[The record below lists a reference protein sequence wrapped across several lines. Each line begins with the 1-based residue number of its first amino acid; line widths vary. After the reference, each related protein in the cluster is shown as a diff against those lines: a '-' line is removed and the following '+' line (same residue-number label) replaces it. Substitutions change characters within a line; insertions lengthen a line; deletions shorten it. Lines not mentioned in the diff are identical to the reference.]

1 MGLNVIFLAYLCILH
16 TYMCTNQKS
25 LKIENTKNMRK
36 AFVHFLWGTL
46 VLAFVVSGLAFTAI
60 WNGWIG
66 YMPPIEDLQN
76 PINRFATQ
84 IYSADGKVIGTWNFN
99 RENRVC
105 IPYSNLSPHLVD
117 ALVATED
124 ARFYDHS
131 GVDFIALGRAIV
143 KRGLLGQTSAG
154 GGSTITQQLAK
165 QLYSETAKSTLQ
177 RVLQKPIEWVIAVKL
192 ERNYT
197 KEEIIA
203 LYLNYFDF
211 LHNAVGIKTAS
222 NTYFNKEPKDL
233 TVEEAATLIGL
244 CKNPSL
250 FNPVRY
256 PERCRER
263 RNVVL
268 DQMRK
273 AGYLTDSQYDEYAA
287 KDLTLDFHRT
297 DHKDGTAPY
306 LREFLRIYMT
316 AERPDISKYPSWNKR
331 QYVLDSIAW
340 VTDPLYGWCNK
351 NFKKDG
357 TPYNLNA
364 DGLKVYTTIDSRMQR
379 YAEEAVYG
387 HVARFLQP
395 EFTKENRRKSNAP
408 FTSQLTKKQVN
419 QIMERAVLQ
428 SERYRVMKANGASDE
443 EIHRAFH
450 TPTDMSVFTYHGD
463 LDTTMTPLDSIRYVK
478 SFLRAGFMSMDPKTG
493 AVKAY
498 VGGLDY
504 RHFMYDMVTG
514 GRRQVGSTIKPFL
527 YSLAMENGFSP
538 CDLAPNVQRTYMVAG
553 QPWTPRNA
561 SHKRAGEMVT
571 LKWGLAQSSN
581 WVSAYLMSKLSP
593 QQFVQL
599 LHDYGINNPDIHPS
613 MSLCLGP
620 CEVSVA
626 EMVSA
631 YTTFANGG
639 IRVAPLFVSR
649 IEDNDGNVVATFQPR
664 MNEVISAESANK
676 MLVELM
682 GVVEGGT
689 AGRLRYKYNFT
700 GDIGGKTG
708 TTNRNSDAW
717 FMGFTPELVSGCWV
731 GGEDRDIHFDS
742 MRMGQGATMALPI
755 WAYFMKKVYRDSSLP
770 YDPNSKFNLPEGF
783 DPCAKD
789 ADDMEYGIDEVYE

>member
-1 MGLNVIFLAYLCILH
+1 
-16 TYMCTNQKS
+16 
-25 LKIENTKNMRK
+25 MRK
-36 AFVHFLWGTL
+36 VFIHFLWWLLGLTFL
-46 VLAFVVSGLAFTAI
+46 GSSLAFVAI

-76 PINRFATQ
+76 PISRFATQ
-84 IYSADGKVIGTWNFN
+84 IYSSDGKVIGTWNFN
-99 RENRVC
+99 RENRICV
-105 IPYSNLSPHLVD
+105 PYSNLSPYLVQ

-124 ARFYDHS
+124 VRFYDHS
-131 GVDFIALGRAIV
+131 GIDFIALSRAIV

-165 QLYSETAKSTLQ
+165 QLYSDAAGSTLE
-177 RVLQKPIEWVIAVKL
+177 RLLQKPIEWVIAVKL

-211 LHNAVGIKTAS
+211 LHNAVGIKTAAT
-222 NTYFNKEPKDL
+222 TYFYKDPKDL
-233 TVEEAATLIGL
+233 TLEEAATLIGL

-256 PERCRER
+256 PERCRDR

-273 AGYLTDSQYDEYAA
+273 AGYITDEQYHKSCELP
-287 KDLTLDFHRT
+287 LTLNFHRN

-306 LREFLRIYMT
+306 LREFLRVYMS
-316 AERPDISKYPSWNKR
+316 AERPDRSKYPSWNKR

-340 VTDPLYGWCNK
+340 DTDPLYGWCNK

-387 HVARFLQP
+387 HVARYLQP
-395 EFTKENRRKSNAP
+395 EFFKENRGKPNAP

-428 SERYRVMKANGASDE
+428 SERYRILKSNGASDE
-443 EIHRAFH
+443 EIHKSFH
-450 TPTDMSVFTYHGD
+450 TPTDMSIFTYHGD
-463 LDTTMTPLDSIRYVK
+463 VDTTMTPIDSIRYVK
-478 SFLRAGFMSMDPKTG
+478 SFLRAGFMSMDPTTG

-504 RHFMYDMVTG
+504 THFMYDMVTG

-553 QPWTPRNA
+553 MPWTPRNA

-581 WVSAYLMSKLSP
+581 WISAYLMSKLSP

-620 CEVSVA
+620 CEMTVA

-631 YTTFANGG
+631 YTTFANRG
-639 IRVAPLFVSR
+639 IRTAPMFVSR
-649 IEDNDGNVVATFQPR
+649 IEDNEGNVITSFQPR
-664 MNEVISAESANK
+664 MNEVISEESANK
-676 MLVELM
+676 MLVLLK
-682 GVVEGGT
+682 GVVDGGT

-700 GDIGGKTG
+700 GEIGGKTG

-717 FMGFTPELVSGCWV
+717 FMGFTPQLVSGC
-731 GGEDRDIHFDS
+731 
-742 MRMGQGATMALPI
+742 
-755 WAYFMKKVYRDSSLP
+755 
-770 YDPNSKFNLPEGF
+770 
-783 DPCAKD
+783 
-789 ADDMEYGIDEVYE
+789 

>member
-1 MGLNVIFLAYLCILH
+1 
-16 TYMCTNQKS
+16 
-25 LKIENTKNMRK
+25 MRK
-36 AFVHFLWGTL
+36 VFIHFLWWLLGLTFL
-46 VLAFVVSGLAFTAI
+46 GSSLAFVAI

-66 YMPPIEDLQN
+66 YMPPVEDLQN
-76 PINRFATQ
+76 PISRFATQ
-84 IYSADGKVIGTWNFN
+84 IYSSDGKVIGTWNFN
-99 RENRVC
+99 RENRICV
-105 IPYSNLSPHLVD
+105 PYSNLSPYLVK

-124 ARFYDHS
+124 VRFYDHS
-131 GVDFIALGRAIV
+131 GIDFIALSRAIV

-165 QLYSETAKSTLQ
+165 QLYSDAAGSTLE
-177 RVLQKPIEWVIAVKL
+177 RLLQKPIEWVIAVKL

-222 NTYFNKEPKDL
+222 TTYFYKDPKDL
-233 TVEEAATLIGL
+233 TLEEAATLIGL

-273 AGYLTDSQYDEYAA
+273 AGYITDEQYEKSCALPIA
-287 KDLTLDFHRT
+287 LNFHRN

-306 LREFLRIYMT
+306 LREFLRVYMS
-316 AERPDISKYPSWNKR
+316 AERPDRSKYPSWNKR

-340 VTDPLYGWCNK
+340 DTDPLYGWCNK

-387 HVARFLQP
+387 HVARYLQP
-395 EFTKENRRKSNAP
+395 EFFKENKGKPNAP
-408 FTSQLTKKQVN
+408 FTSQLTKKQVD

-428 SERYRVMKANGASDE
+428 SERYRILKANGASDE
-443 EIHRAFH
+443 EIHKSFH
-450 TPTDMSVFTYHGD
+450 TPTDMSIFTYHGD
-463 LDTTMTPLDSIRYVK
+463 VDTTMTPIDSIRYVK
-478 SFLRAGFMSMDPKTG
+478 SFLRAGFMSMDPVTG

-504 RHFMYDMVTG
+504 THFMYDMVTG

-538 CDLAPNVQRTYMVAG
+538 CDLAPNVQQTYMVAG
-553 QPWTPRNA
+553 KPWTPRNA

-581 WVSAYLMSKLSP
+581 WISAYLMSKLSP

-620 CEVSVA
+620 CEMTVA

-631 YTTFANGG
+631 YTTFANHG
-639 IRVAPLFVSR
+639 IRTAPMFVSR
-649 IEDNDGNVVATFQPR
+649 IEDNEGNVITNFQPR
-664 MNEVISAESANK
+664 MNEVISEESANK
-676 MLVELM
+676 MLVLLK
-682 GVVEGGT
+682 GVVDGGT

-700 GDIGGKTG
+700 GEIGGKTG

-717 FMGFTPELVSGCWV
+717 FMGFTPQLVSGCWV
-731 GGEDRDIHFDS
+731 GGDDRDIHFDS

-755 WAYFMKKVYRDSSLP
+755 WAYFMKKVYRDKTLP
-770 YDPNSKFNLPEGF
+770 YDPNAKFDLPEGF
-783 DPCAKD
+783 DGCSHNAE
-789 ADDMEYGIDEVYE
+789 DDMEYGIEEVYE